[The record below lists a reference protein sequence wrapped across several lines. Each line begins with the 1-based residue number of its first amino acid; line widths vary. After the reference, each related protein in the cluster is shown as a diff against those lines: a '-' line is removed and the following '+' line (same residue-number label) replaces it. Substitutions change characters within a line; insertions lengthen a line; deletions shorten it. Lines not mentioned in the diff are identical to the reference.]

1 MSSVS
6 NQLEKERAHTEK
18 ITRFQTYLFCFR
30 IHISEQVEK
39 PSKADSIQRF
49 HPRHLV
55 ERRPAQ
61 KDTIIDTTSDSQVN
75 SNFPY
80 RWPSAGLTFDN
91 YFYLFLYLPIY
102 IFIYNENNHKLQ
114 HVTSKITKEPK
125 LKSRLG
131 TKKTRQKLNFP
142 STKKA
147 VDTPYYSRTSVTRT
161 LMACLPRLFRTR
173 A

>member
-61 KDTIIDTTSDSQVN
+61 KDTIDHRHHQRQPGEQQFPIQVAIGW
-75 SNFPY
+75 SN
-80 RWPSAGLTFDN
+80 
-91 YFYLFLYLPIY
+91 I
-102 IFIYNENNHKLQ
+102 
-114 HVTSKITKEPK
+114 
-125 LKSRLG
+125 
-131 TKKTRQKLNFP
+131 
-142 STKKA
+142 
-147 VDTPYYSRTSVTRT
+147 
-161 LMACLPRLFRTR
+161 
-173 A
+173 